1 MKSKGICTGWRR
13 TRITPGTG
21 GLSFWRYQTARIDI
35 WWRNDATG
43 RLSLLLAHLMK
54 QTRTWED
61 ASLRVMSVEER
72 HASEEGRENLAR
84 EINDARIDADL
95 ELQDTPDMKQ
105 VIELSSQSDMVF
117 LPFRFRS
124 DEIITLFDR
133 PAAELMRWMSTT
145 VLIQA
150 AEDID
155 LDAEPESGE
164 AGRRAEVLDELEEAR
179 QNASN
184 AEKAAQEAAE
194 RAKAA
199 QARITEL
206 ETSEGSEKEARNTE
220 MEADKAMRKAAKAAA
235 RLASIEKEAEAF
247 ESPPPE
253 GEQND
258 NEDA

>member
-1 MKSKGICTGWRR
+1 MKTRAWLKSRGVCMN
-13 TRITPGTG
+13 TRICFA
-21 GLSFWRYQTARIDI
+21 GLSAVVLWVHWA
-35 WWRNDATG
+35 
-43 RLSLLLAHLMK
+43 LSFFCP
-54 QTRTWED
+54 RPYP
-61 ASLRVMSVEER
+61 S
-72 HASEEGRENLAR
+72 
-84 EINDARIDADL
+84 
-95 ELQDTPDMKQ
+95 PF
-105 VIELSSQSDMVF
+105 IELSSQSDMVF

-155 LDAEPESGE
+155 LDAEPEFGE

-206 ETSEGSEKEARNTE
+206 EPSEGSEKDDELRKAEKEARNTE
-220 MEADKAMRKAAKAAA
+220 IEAEKAMRKAAKAGARTSSLRPCFRG
-235 RLASIEKEAEAF
+235 RLASKV
-247 ESPPPE
+247 PPPRS
-253 GEQND
+253 
-258 NEDA
+258 